1 MVGPE
6 LKRELIMRR
15 ALAFVAFASLV
26 GLPFSVFADDKPDA
40 QPSPGHASVTNSA
53 DSDTHTAPAAAA
65 PRAQAESKTAVSPI
79 AVTAKRTRPRL
90 DLKLT
95 SQSMDRVLDESGVEP
110 VAESEESEIIEVT
123 GHHVEQEPIM
133 IGIPAL
139 FYGIT
144 HPTEAWRIFAPIQ
157 P

>member
-1 MVGPE
+1 
-6 LKRELIMRR
+6 
-15 ALAFVAFASLV
+15 
-26 GLPFSVFADDKPDA
+26 
-40 QPSPGHASVTNSA
+40 
-53 DSDTHTAPAAAA
+53 
-65 PRAQAESKTAVSPI
+65 
-79 AVTAKRTRPRL
+79 
-90 DLKLT
+90 
-95 SQSMDRVLDESGVEP
+95 MDRVLDESGVEP
-110 VAESEESEIIEVT
+110 VAESEASEIIEVT

>member
-1 MVGPE
+1 MVE
-6 LKRELIMRR
+6 LELELIMRR
-15 ALAFVAFASLV
+15 ALAFVALAGLV
-26 GLPFSVFADDKPDA
+26 GLPFCAFADDTPEA
-40 QPSPGHASVTNSA
+40 QPAPGHAPVTRRV
-53 DSDTHTAPAAAA
+53 DSDTHAAPATAAS
-65 PRAQAESKTAVSPI
+65 RAQAEPQTTVSPI
-79 AVTAKRTRPRL
+79 AVTAKRTHPRL

-95 SQSMDRVLDESGVEP
+95 SRSMDRVLDESGVEP
-110 VAESEESEIIEVT
+110 VAESEASEIIEVT

>member
-1 MVGPE
+1 
-6 LKRELIMRR
+6 
-15 ALAFVAFASLV
+15 
-26 GLPFSVFADDKPDA
+26 
-40 QPSPGHASVTNSA
+40 
-53 DSDTHTAPAAAA
+53 
-65 PRAQAESKTAVSPI
+65 VSPI
-79 AVTAKRTRPRL
+79 AVTAKRTHPRL
-90 DLKLT
+90 DLRLT
-95 SQSMDRVLDESGVEP
+95 TQSMDRVLDESGVEP
-110 VAESEESEIIEVT
+110 VAESDTPDIIEVT